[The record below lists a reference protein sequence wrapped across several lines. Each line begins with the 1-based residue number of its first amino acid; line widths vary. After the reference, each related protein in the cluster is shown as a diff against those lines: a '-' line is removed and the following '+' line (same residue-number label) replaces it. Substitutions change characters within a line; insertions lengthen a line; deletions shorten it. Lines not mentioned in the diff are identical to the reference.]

1 MSKKPLLLI
10 TSASILYTMYVA
22 GSKLALEQFAG
33 NLNGLHLAPWIAIIA
48 TMINLFFYFATGC
61 FKLETMK
68 KFWKTFSL
76 SGFATGNI
84 IISGIMTIAMK
95 AVRITEAS
103 TLNKA
108 TAVPAS
114 FFAMILFDK
123 KERKQLL
130 QDKFQ
135 LCGTALAFVA
145 IAANLYGIGTRISA
159 LPVLVFLLASIYATA
174 SFTRTPLMRKTPVDP
189 LQYGA
194 GDQLFACL
202 VVVVFFGFV
211 RWGNLSVLPHLL
223 QDPFAKMQYGLAH
236 PTPKLLGWAFFTG
249 LPFALYAP
257 LSILLLKYN
266 EGKSTAVLGNI
277 MQKLVGVIGAV
288 FGLPVMHLCAGVF
301 YSASSKLPWYEKSEV
316 IGLLAFAA
324 ATLVSL
330 FPKIRAFLKSKSP
343 RSNASSRGQNTTRSG
358 GLQPSPA

>member
-95 AVRITEAS
+95 AVSITEAS

-202 VVVVFFGFV
+202 VVVVFFWLCSLGKFVGF
-211 RWGNLSVLPHLL
+211 
-223 QDPFAKMQYGLAH
+223 
-236 PTPKLLGWAFFTG
+236 
-249 LPFALYAP
+249 
-257 LSILLLKYN
+257 
-266 EGKSTAVLGNI
+266 
-277 MQKLVGVIGAV
+277 
-288 FGLPVMHLCAGVF
+288 
-301 YSASSKLPWYEKSEV
+301 ASS
-316 IGLLAFAA
+316 LARSFCEDAIR
-324 ATLVSL
+324 LGSSN
-330 FPKIRAFLKSKSP
+330 PKT
-343 RSNASSRGQNTTRSG
+343 SRLGIFYW
-358 GLQPSPA
+358 PSVCVVCSAEHFVT